1 MEHPVLHR
9 VVAHVEILDAE
20 TERAVVDD
28 MDSEE
33 VQDGVFVIEEGPFT

>member
-9 VVAHVEILDAE
+9 VAAHVEIFDAE

-33 VQDGVFVIEEGPFT
+33 VQDGVFVIEEGSFT